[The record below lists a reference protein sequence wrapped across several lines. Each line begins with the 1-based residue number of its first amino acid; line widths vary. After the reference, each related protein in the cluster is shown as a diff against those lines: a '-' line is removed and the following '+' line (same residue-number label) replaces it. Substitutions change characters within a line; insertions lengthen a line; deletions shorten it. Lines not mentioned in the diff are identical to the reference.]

1 MRTNTHG
8 NKMRKKI
15 KNIVDHAEVSE
26 KSNERYLI
34 HQVKQL
40 GGLCLKYSSSNE
52 VGYPDR
58 LVLLPGGVMFWV
70 ELKSKGEKPTLL
82 QSLRHDTLRSLG
94 CLVFVADSKNDIDD
108 ILFKTTFNAFQTL
121 RLSKDGC

>member
-1 MRTNTHG
+1 MR
-8 NKMRKKI
+8 MKKRI
-15 KNIVDHAEVSE
+15 ENIVNRSEVSE
-26 KSNERYLI
+26 KSNERYLV

-58 LVLLPGGVMFWV
+58 LVFLPGGVMFWV
-70 ELKSKGEKPTLL
+70 ELKSRGEKPTLL

-94 CLVFVADSKNDIDD
+94 FLVFVADSKNDIDN
-108 ILFKTTFNAFQTL
+108 ILFKTKSNAFQTL
-121 RLSKDGC
+121 RLSKDGH